1 MGLSRRVLCI
11 SLPYVLSLVS
21 LICMIF
27 VAISCTQAQ
36 LESHFISYA
45 ESVLESVLSRR
56 SVLDNIASTVSSTV
70 SSAEDATSSVA
81 TAAENVAS
89 SAADTASN
97 AVTEVTTTVN
107 KTLTNAVDAELA
119 KLESNL
125 PDFYLVGLWS
135 YCNGTY
141 SGNASTVHNCTTPS
155 LSFRFDFAEVL
166 GLQGSGLNSLFP
178 AALQNAVKYYNRFIQ
193 WTISAFLVALIAT
206 SLVVLTGLTAG
217 ISRWASLLTSFF
229 AVVAMFASFGA
240 TLTGCL
246 IYATLVAFLKL
257 ESATVGITASMG
269 WLRMVSVA
277 IVATVCA
284 AGAGVGWLF
293 TVCCV
298 SGRRTKRS
306 VEISQPIITITGAEN
321 EDKVYNVA
329 SMDRAMLPDP
339 LLPEKRRSAVEP
351 PVSAYLQTHH
361 GNLEKAD

>member
-1 MGLSRRVLCI
+1 M
-11 SLPYVLSLVS
+11 
-21 LICMIF
+21 
-27 VAISCTQAQ
+27 
-36 LESHFISYA
+36 
-45 ESVLESVLSRR
+45 SRR

-166 GLQGSGLNSLFP
+166 GLEGSGLNSLFP

-206 SLVVLTGLTAG
+206 SLVVLTSLTAG

-229 AVVAMFASFGA
+229 AVVS
-240 TLTGCL
+240 LSD
-246 IYATLVAFLKL
+246 LVK
-257 ESATVGITASMG
+257 V
-269 WLRMVSVA
+269 
-277 IVATVCA
+277 
-284 AGAGVGWLF
+284 F
-293 TVCCV
+293 TC
-298 SGRRTKRS
+298 R
-306 VEISQPIITITGAEN
+306 
-321 EDKVYNVA
+321 
-329 SMDRAMLPDP
+329 
-339 LLPEKRRSAVEP
+339 
-351 PVSAYLQTHH
+351 
-361 GNLEKAD
+361 